1 MKQDSSGDYIWI
13 PFTHLKIEFNDAK
26 SGWFQYFHY
35 PAACRL
41 QPARLIVNQTRSISD
56 KMKPISARCDI
67 LPSAF
72 ERYEKIYKNF
82 ISTTDT
88 YGIPKRT
95 EKRTDKVKS
104 IKVHVATC
112 ENYPSENMKEGY
124 AIRILNNTISLNA
137 HAEWGVLRGLGPG

>member
-1 MKQDSSGDYIWI
+1 
-13 PFTHLKIEFNDAK
+13 
-26 SGWFQYFHY
+26 
-35 PAACRL
+35 
-41 QPARLIVNQTRSISD
+41 
-56 KMKPISARCDI
+56 MKPISARCDI

-72 ERYEKIYKNF
+72 ERYETIYKNF

-95 EKRTDKVKS
+95 EKRRDKVKS

>member
-1 MKQDSSGDYIWI
+1 MQNQDGFSIFIQS
-13 PFTHLKIEFNDAK
+13 T
-26 SGWFQYFHY
+26 
-35 PAACRL
+35 ACNL
-41 QPARLIVNQTRSISD
+41 QSARLIVHQTRWISN
-56 KMKPISARCDI
+56 KLKPISARCDI

-95 EKRTDKVKS
+95 EKGTEKVKS

-137 HAEWGVLRGLGPG
+137 HAEWGVLRGLGSG